1 MKRVLCIVSAMNT
14 GGAETFLMKIYRRLD
29 REKYQMDFCVNTKE
43 KCFYDD
49 EISALGGKMFYVPA
63 KSQSYREYKK
73 SLYNVVKNNGYE
85 YVLRIT
91 SNAAGFLDLK
101 IAKKAGARVCVARS
115 SNSSDGD
122 SAVVNLIHKISRPLF
137 VKYVDVKIA
146 PSDLAAEYTFGKRSV
161 RLGEVEEL
169 NNAIDL
175 DVYKYSDVER
185 QKIRRELSI
194 EGKTVIGHIGRFSKQ
209 KNHNFLI
216 DIFAD
221 IRKKDENAHLLLLG
235 KGELLDEVKQ
245 KVETLGLSDCVTFAG
260 VRGDVPSVL
269 SAMDVFL
276 LPSFYEGMPNTVI
289 EAQATGLPCVIA
301 DTITREANVSGLV
314 SYLSLDTSSDMWAKN
329 VLEANGKRCDTSNVM
344 REKGYDIESSAKKFV
359 KIIFEK

>member
-1 MKRVLCIVSAMNT
+1 MNT

-43 KCFYDD
+43 KCFYDE
-49 EISALGGKMFYVPA
+49 EIRELGGRIFYVPA
-63 KSQSYREYKK
+63 KSKSFKEYKK
-73 SLYNVVKNNGYE
+73 ALYETVKNNGYE

-101 IAKKAGARVCVARS
+101 IAKDAGARVCVARS

-122 SAVVNLIHKISRPLF
+122 SALVNLIHRVSRPLF
-137 VKYVDVKIA
+137 VRYIDVKIA
-146 PSDLAAEYTFGKRSV
+146 PSDLAAEYTFGKNAV
-161 RLGEVEEL
+161 KNGTVAKL

-175 DVYKYSDVER
+175 EVYKYSDESR
-185 QKIRRELSI
+185 DEIRRELSL

-209 KNHNFLI
+209 KNHSFLI
-216 DIFAD
+216 DVFAK
-221 IRKKDENAHLLLLG
+221 IREKDENAHLLLLG
-235 KGELLDEVKQ
+235 NGELSNEVKQ
-245 KVETLGLSDCVTFAG
+245 KVEDLGLWDRVTFGG

-301 DTITREANVSGLV
+301 DTITKEANVTGLV
-314 SYLSLDTSSDMWAKN
+314 SYLSLDDPVEKWAET
-329 VLEANGKRCDTSNVM
+329 VLEVKGTRRNTVKIMSDN
-344 REKGYDIESSAKKFV
+344 GYDIESSAKKFV
-359 KIIFEK
+359 DIIFEG